1 MTTFSL
7 KHVLAAWDA
16 RELDLKWALVG
27 RIALIAILCAAGAAA
42 YAMHDVAAKTRQRN
56 GETAGEVHKQL
67 RLQLLR
73 IERAADI
80 PVRFPDWEIV
90 TRYALQPGQCVQL
103 IPAETGPTR
112 SSCVGVEPH
121 ALAAPDWF
129 ATLYRSLF
137 FAGSTVRLPL
147 EHQGSRRGIVEAD
160 IDPHAVVGSAWIVLK
175 QVSGALAAM
184 TVVLCVL
191 VYGAVA
197 HALRPANE
205 ILVGID
211 RVAQG
216 DLAWRL
222 PSFRL
227 RELRRIA
234 TVFNALAGH
243 LQLATRERAELAR
256 RLIDAQEQER
266 RWLSLELHDDVAQ
279 RLTALSL
286 LARSIQDGARSAAPS
301 VSAESAELASMAS
314 DAVRAL
320 RITLASLRPPEI
332 DDLGLR
338 IALRSLIAAQAQRA
352 GGRIQVALRA
362 DAQVDRLPSEAAAHV
377 YRIVQ
382 EGLTNAVRHA
392 AARNVAIAL
401 NVVETDGGADV
412 RLDFAD
418 DGSGAPAEVL
428 ERPRPGLGLLGMRDR
443 VHALGG
449 QIVTETSP
457 GGGFRLRVRF
467 RAALAAR
474 EVS

>member
-1 MTTFSL
+1 MTPFRL
-7 KHVLAAWDA
+7 KQVLAVWDA

-56 GETAGEVHKQL
+56 AETADEVHKQL

-80 PVRFPDWEIV
+80 PQRFPDWEIV

-103 IPAETGPTR
+103 IPAKAGPTR
-112 SSCVGVEPH
+112 SSCVGVE
-121 ALAAPDWF
+121 ARARAAPDWF
-129 ATLYRSLF
+129 ATLYRFLF
-137 FAGSTVRLPL
+137 FAGSTVSLPL
-147 EHQGSRRGIVEAD
+147 EHQGSRIGIVEAH
-160 IDPHAVVGSAWIVLK
+160 IDPDAVVGSAWIVLK

-211 RVAQG
+211 RVAKG
-216 DLAWRL
+216 DLGWRL
-222 PSFRL
+222 PSLRL

-234 TVFNALAGH
+234 TVFNQLASH
-243 LQLATRERAELAR
+243 LQVATRERAELAR

-286 LARSIQDGARSAAPS
+286 LARSIQEGARSSSPS
-301 VSAESAELASMAS
+301 VVAESAELATMAS
-314 DAVRAL
+314 EAVRAL
-320 RITLASLRPPEI
+320 RSTLAALRPPEI

-338 IALRSLIAAQAQRA
+338 VALRSLIAAQAQRA
-352 GGRIQVALRA
+352 GGRIHVTFAA
-362 DAQVDRLPSEAAAHV
+362 DAQADRLPSDAAAHI

-392 AARNVAIAL
+392 AARTVAIAL
-401 NVVETDGGADV
+401 NVAETDGGAEV
-412 RLDFAD
+412 QLILTD
-418 DGSGAPAEVL
+418 DGSGAPVEAL
-428 ERPRPGLGLLGMRDR
+428 ERPHSGLGLLGMRDR

-467 RAALAAR
+467 HAALAGD

>member
-1 MTTFSL
+1 MTPFRL
-7 KHVLAAWDA
+7 KQVLAVWDA

-56 GETAGEVHKQL
+56 AETADEVHKQL

-80 PVRFPDWEIV
+80 PQRFPDWEII

-103 IPAETGPTR
+103 IPAEAGPTR
-112 SSCVGVEPH
+112 SSSLGVEAH
-121 ALAAPDWF
+121 ARAAPDWF
-129 ATLYRSLF
+129 ATLYRFLF
-137 FAGSTVRLPL
+137 FAGSTVSLPL
-147 EHQGSRRGIVEAD
+147 EHQGSRIGIVEAD
-160 IDPHAVVGSAWIVLK
+160 FDPDAVVGSAWIVLK

-205 ILVGID
+205 ILIGID
-211 RVAQG
+211 RVAKG

-222 PSFRL
+222 PSLRL

-234 TVFNALAGH
+234 TVFNQLASH
-243 LQLATRERAELAR
+243 LQVATRERAELAR

-286 LARSIQDGARSAAPS
+286 LARSIQEGARSSSPS
-301 VSAESAELASMAS
+301 VVAESAELATMAS

-320 RITLASLRPPEI
+320 RSTLAALRPPEI

-338 IALRSLIAAQAQRA
+338 VALRSLIAAQAQRA
-352 GGRIQVALRA
+352 GGRIHVTLAA
-362 DAQVDRLPSEAAAHV
+362 DAQADRLPSDAAAHI

-392 AARNVAIAL
+392 AARTVAIAL
-401 NVVETDGGADV
+401 NVAETDGGAEV
-412 RLDFAD
+412 QLILTD
-418 DGSGAPAEVL
+418 DGSGAPVEAL
-428 ERPRPGLGLLGMRDR
+428 ERPHSGLGLLGMRDR

-449 QIVTETSP
+449 QIVTETAP

-467 RAALAAR
+467 HAALAGD

>member
-1 MTTFSL
+1 VTTFSL

-56 GETAGEVHKQL
+56 AETAGEVHKQL

-197 HALRPANE
+197 HALRDAVDTDKDL
-205 ILVGID
+205 IGGT
-211 RVAQG
+211 QG